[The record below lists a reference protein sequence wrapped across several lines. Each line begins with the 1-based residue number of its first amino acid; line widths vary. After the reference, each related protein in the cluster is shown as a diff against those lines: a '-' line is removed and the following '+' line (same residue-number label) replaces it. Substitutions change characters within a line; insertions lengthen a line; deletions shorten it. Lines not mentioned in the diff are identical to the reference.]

1 MADQGTDAEVVSID
15 DLLERVRRE
24 GPVLAFQNDVVG
36 IFDPTL
42 AVKVDKANT
51 DKHTVPDSLIDFLG
65 LRGSR
70 TPVAW
75 REVRALLSEQGGR
88 LAAPE
93 HMRTLYTRM
102 HAFLSQRCGRV
113 QDLSELSWWT
123 ISEPLLPL
131 LIGGMNQRDTD
142 ALVGEQKARY
152 SGIVQQDFSL
162 LRRILNFH
170 LSRKAARTVTRHI
183 KQRSRD
189 NGRTHDDFLQS
200 LLPLAGRI
208 GVDRVAYLVSTVL
221 AGMSGLPGITAAS
234 LLYAM
239 HRYPEWRERIQAETT
254 ALDLE
259 TLYSLPMKELPCTS
273 RFVKETI
280 RVWPGL
286 FALRRPAW
294 HDIEAEGVTIKKGAA
309 YELSSYYQHHSP
321 EFWDAPDVFDP
332 DRWLPS
338 RRQPNK
344 GAYVPFGFSSRAC
357 IGSAVGH
364 AQLILFCAL
373 VTRDFDIQVQAD
385 PAPWMQLEGFA
396 IPIDFKGVVAPR
408 QVGTPAPRPVPQR
421 DAAPVCPHAAAAR
434 MAAAHGD
441 PLTE

>member
-102 HAFLSQRCGRV
+102 HAYLSQRCGTV

-131 LIGGMNQRDTD
+131 LIGGMNQRDID
-142 ALVGEQKARY
+142 ALVGEQKTRY

-189 NGRTHDDFLQS
+189 KGRTHDDFLQS

-259 TLYSLPMKELPCTS
+259 TLYSLPMKDLPCTS

>member
-1 MADQGTDAEVVSID
+1 MLT
-15 DLLERVRRE
+15 
-24 GPVLAFQNDVVG
+24 FQENVVG
-36 IFDPTL
+36 IFDPAL

-51 DKHTVPDSLIDFLG
+51 DKHTVPDSLIDYLG
-65 LRGSR
+65 LRGSAA
-70 TPVAW
+70 PVAW

-88 LAAPE
+88 LAAPAQ
-93 HMRTLYTRM
+93 MGALYRRM
-102 HAFLSQRCGRV
+102 HAFLSSRCGAV
-113 QDLSELSWWT
+113 HDLSELSWWA

-131 LIGGMNQRDTD
+131 LIDGMDARDTE
-142 ALVGEQKARY
+142 ALIGEQKTRY

-162 LRRILNFH
+162 YRRVLNFH
-170 LSRKAARTVTRHI
+170 LSRRAARTVVRHI
-183 KQRSRD
+183 KRRQRDTTPR
-189 NGRTHDDFLQS
+189 DDFLQS

-239 HRYPEWRERIQAETT
+239 HRYPHWRERIRAETT
-254 ALDLE
+254 ALSLAS
-259 TLYSLPMKELPCTS
+259 LYTLPMRELPCTS

-294 HDIEAEGVTIKKGAA
+294 HDIEAEGVSIRKGAA

-321 EFWDAPDVFDP
+321 EFWDHPDVFDP

-344 GAYVPFGFSSRAC
+344 GAYVPFGFASRAC

-364 AQLILFCAL
+364 AQLVLFCAL
-373 VTRDFDIQVQAD
+373 ITRDFDIQVQAE
-385 PAPWMQLEGFA
+385 PAPWMKLEGFA
-396 IPIDFKGVVAPR
+396 IPIDFRGIVVPRARADPPAGAPSN
-408 QVGTPAPRPVPQR
+408 
-421 DAAPVCPHAAAAR
+421 AAGSPPCGAEV
-434 MAAAHGD
+434 
-441 PLTE
+441 T

>member
-1 MADQGTDAEVVSID
+1 MPDQRAETEVVSID
-15 DLLERVRRE
+15 DLLERVRQE
-24 GPVLAFQNDVVG
+24 GPVLTFQNDVVG

-65 LRGSR
+65 LRGSAA
-70 TPVAW
+70 PVAW

-93 HMRTLYTRM
+93 HMRTLYARM
-102 HAFLSQRCGRV
+102 HDFLSQRCGSTV
-113 QDLSELSWWT
+113 HDLSELSWWA

-131 LIGGMNQRDTD
+131 LIEGMNQRDTD
-142 ALVGEQKARY
+142 ALIGEQKTRY
-152 SGIVQQDFSL
+152 NGIVLQDFSF
-162 LRRILNFH
+162 LRRVLNFH
-170 LSRKAARTVTRHI
+170 LSRKAARTVSRHI
-183 KQRSRD
+183 RQRTRKATP
-189 NGRTHDDFLQS
+189 RDDFLQS
-200 LLPLAGRI
+200 VLPLVGRI
-208 GVDRVAYLVSTVL
+208 GVDRVAYLISTVL

-239 HRYPEWRERIQAETT
+239 HRYPEWQERIRAETT
-254 ALDLE
+254 ALSLEDLY
-259 TLYSLPMKELPCTS
+259 TLPMRELPCTS

-321 EFWDAPDVFDP
+321 EFWEAPDVFDP

-344 GAYVPFGFSSRAC
+344 GAYVPFGFASRAC

-364 AQLILFCAL
+364 AQLVLFCAL
-373 VTRDFDIQVQAD
+373 VTRDFDIQVQTD

-396 IPIDFKGVVAPR
+396 IPIDFKGVVTRRR
-408 QVGTPAPRPVPQR
+408 QEG
-421 DAAPVCPHAAAAR
+421 
-434 MAAAHGD
+434 
-441 PLTE
+441 

>member
-1 MADQGTDAEVVSID
+1 MADRGTRTEVISID
-15 DLLERVRRE
+15 DLLERVRQE
-24 GPVLAFQNDVVG
+24 GPVLTFQNDVVG

-51 DKHTVPDSLIDFLG
+51 DKHTVPDSLIDYLG
-65 LRGSR
+65 LRGSAA
-70 TPVAW
+70 PVAW

-93 HMRTLYTRM
+93 QMRALYLRM
-102 HAFLSQRCGRV
+102 HAFLSRRCGPV
-113 QDLSELSWWT
+113 QDLSELSWWA

-131 LIGGMNQRDTD
+131 LIEGMDERDTH
-142 ALVGEQKARY
+142 ALIGEQKTRY
-152 SGIVQQDFSL
+152 NGIVLQDFTFF
-162 LRRILNFH
+162 RRLLNFH
-170 LSRKAARTVTRHI
+170 LSRKAARTVVRHI
-183 KQRSRD
+183 KRRVRD
-189 NGRTHDDFLQS
+189 TTPHDDFLQS
-200 LLPLAGRI
+200 LLPLAARI
-208 GVDRVAYLVSTVL
+208 GVDRVAYLISTVL

-239 HRYPEWRERIQAETT
+239 HRYPEWQERIRAETT
-254 ALDLE
+254 ALSLE
-259 TLYSLPMKELPCTS
+259 ALYTLPMRELPCTS

-294 HDIEAEGVTIKKGAA
+294 HDIDADGVSIKKGAA

-321 EFWDAPDVFDP
+321 EFWDQPDVFDP

-364 AQLILFCAL
+364 AQLVLFCAL

-385 PAPWMQLEGFA
+385 PAPWMKLEGFA
-396 IPIDFKGVVAPR
+396 IPIDFRGVVSPR
-408 QVGTPAPRPVPQR
+408 VPR
-421 DAAPVCPHAAAAR
+421 
-434 MAAAHGD
+434 
-441 PLTE
+441 TE

>member
-1 MADQGTDAEVVSID
+1 M
-15 DLLERVRRE
+15 
-24 GPVLAFQNDVVG
+24 LAFQNDVVG

-102 HAFLSQRCGRV
+102 HAYLSQRCGTV

-131 LIGGMNQRDTD
+131 LIGGMNQRDID
-142 ALVGEQKARY
+142 ALVGEQKTRY

-189 NGRTHDDFLQS
+189 KGRTHDDFLQS

-259 TLYSLPMKELPCTS
+259 TLYSLPMKDLPCTS

>member
-1 MADQGTDAEVVSID
+1 MAGHGAETEVVSID

-36 IFDPTL
+36 IFDPAL

-51 DKHTVPDSLIDFLG
+51 DLHTVPDSLIDFLG
-65 LRGSR
+65 LRGSAA
-70 TPVAW
+70 PVAW

-102 HAFLSQRCGRV
+102 HAFLSQRCGPLH
-113 QDLSELSWWT
+113 DLSELSWWA

-131 LIGGMNQRDTD
+131 LIGGMNPCDTD
-142 ALVGEQKARY
+142 ALVGEQKTRY
-152 SGIVQQDFSL
+152 SGIVKQNFSF
-162 LRRILNFH
+162 LRRVLNFH
-170 LSRKAARTVTRHI
+170 LSRKAARTVSRHI
-183 KQRSRD
+183 KRRARGITPAQ
-189 NGRTHDDFLQS
+189 DDFLQS
-200 LLPLAGRI
+200 LLPLVDRI

-239 HRYPEWRERIQAETT
+239 HRFPEWRDRIQAETT

-259 TLYSLPMKELPCTS
+259 SLYTLPMKALPCTS
-273 RFVKETI
+273 RFIKETI

-294 HDIEAEGVTIKKGAA
+294 HDIQAEGISIKKGAA

-364 AQLILFCAL
+364 AQLVLFCAL
-373 VTRDFDIQVQAD
+373 VTRDFDIQVRTD

-396 IPIDFKGVVAPR
+396 IPIDFRGVVTPR
-408 QVGTPAPRPVPQR
+408 RV
-421 DAAPVCPHAAAAR
+421 DAAAAR
-434 MAAAHGD
+434 PVASQDAAQGCPYAAAARAPAAHAD

>member
-1 MADQGTDAEVVSID
+1 MADRNAATEVISID
-15 DLLERVRRE
+15 HLLTRVRQE
-24 GPVLAFQNDVVG
+24 GPVLTFENDVVG

-51 DKHTVPDSLIDFLG
+51 DKHTVPDSLIDYLG
-65 LRGSR
+65 LRGSKA
-70 TPVAW
+70 PVAW
-75 REVRALLSEQGGR
+75 REVRTLLSEQGGR
-88 LAAPE
+88 LAKPE
-93 HMRTLYTRM
+93 HMRTLYARM
-102 HAFLSQRCGRV
+102 HAFLTRRCGSL
-113 QDLSELSWWT
+113 QDLSELSWWA

-131 LIGGMNQRDTD
+131 LIEGMNQKDTD
-142 ALVGEQKARY
+142 ALIGEQKTRY
-152 SGIVQQDFSL
+152 NGIVLQDFTL
-162 LRRILNFH
+162 LRRVLNFH
-170 LSRKAARTVTRHI
+170 LSRKAARTVVRQI
-183 KQRSRD
+183 RQRKRE
-189 NGRTHDDFLQS
+189 GIPREDFLQS
-200 LLPLAGRI
+200 LLPL
-208 GVDRVAYLVSTVL
+208 VDRSGADRGAYVISTVL

-239 HRYPEWRERIQAETT
+239 HRFPEWQARIRAETT
-254 ALDLE
+254 AMDLE
-259 TLYSLPMKELPCTS
+259 TLYTLPMKSLPCTS

-294 HDIEAEGVTIKKGAA
+294 HDIEADGVSIPKGAA

-321 EFWDAPDVFDP
+321 EYWDDPDTFDP

-396 IPIDFKGVVAPR
+396 IPIDFR
-408 QVGTPAPRPVPQR
+408 GTVT
-421 DAAPVCPHAAAAR
+421 AR
-434 MAAAHGD
+434 A
-441 PLTE
+441 